1 MALDTGVNAALGAS
15 NYTPFLQGAM
25 QGAQMQ
31 AQGAQNIG
39 QGLASLGSS
48 AGQTFQVIGEQQ
60 KQNKVMQGQVD
71 ASRNLAQSLLPFA
84 QKISPEAANTI
95 QSFIEST
102 VHPSIPLAQQAAGA
116 QQFSSHLGEILNF
129 GIQSK
134 AVDDQ
139 QKTNMVANYLSQN
152 NGKMPDVLKPD
163 AFTPSQL
170 VAGQQLYN
178 SMAYN
183 KAKTQNELALAY
195 KNAQPIA
202 RSPGETYIIGKTL
215 EWLQEHPNSTRND
228 IPGALTSQWSQEAQN
243 SGRPVQT
250 PEEQAKAA
258 ELIATSKARVDTATS
273 ELNLKEQAV
282 HNAAYLQSAV
292 NIIKSGNVDTS
303 KLSTLKNNFYNYL
316 SGLGLNLSSDTMDK
330 IANTNELQSY
340 LSGQISNQMS
350 TVKNVRNQRE
360 FDAISGAVAAMGKGN
375 TTNTILLERALN
387 EEKHKISLAD
397 NASKYISG
405 ELDYNAYNKN
415 KNNLYNQLANSQNQ
429 SQPLTTNQRQRA
441 VNPKTN
447 EVKEYNSQTRQ
458 WESVK

>member
-178 SMAYN
+178 
-183 KAKTQNELALAY
+183 
-195 KNAQPIA
+195 
-202 RSPGETYIIGKTL
+202 
-215 EWLQEHPNSTRND
+215 
-228 IPGALTSQWSQEAQN
+228 
-243 SGRPVQT
+243 
-250 PEEQAKAA
+250 
-258 ELIATSKARVDTATS
+258 
-273 ELNLKEQAV
+273 
-282 HNAAYLQSAV
+282 
-292 NIIKSGNVDTS
+292 
-303 KLSTLKNNFYNYL
+303 
-316 SGLGLNLSSDTMDK
+316 GL
-330 IANTNELQSY
+330 
-340 LSGQISNQMS
+340 
-350 TVKNVRNQRE
+350 
-360 FDAISGAVAAMGKGN
+360 
-375 TTNTILLERALN
+375 
-387 EEKHKISLAD
+387 
-397 NASKYISG
+397 
-405 ELDYNAYNKN
+405 
-415 KNNLYNQLANSQNQ
+415 
-429 SQPLTTNQRQRA
+429 
-441 VNPKTN
+441 
-447 EVKEYNSQTRQ
+447 
-458 WESVK
+458 